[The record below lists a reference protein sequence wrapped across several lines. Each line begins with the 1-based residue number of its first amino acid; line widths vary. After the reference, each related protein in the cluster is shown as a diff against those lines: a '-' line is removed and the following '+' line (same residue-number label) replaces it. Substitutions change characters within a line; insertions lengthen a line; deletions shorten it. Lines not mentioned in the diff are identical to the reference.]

1 MALLEQL
8 NADLKTALKAGD
20 EVRKSV
26 LRLVLAGVK
35 QAVVDRRAAQASAA
49 RQKQGGD
56 LTEAQLADL
65 DDKTAL
71 DDSEVLTVLQKQAKS
86 CREAIAD
93 AEKANRPDL
102 VAVNQ
107 AELKVLESYLPQ
119 QLSRAD
125 LVELAR
131 AAIAEAGVTDAKG
144 TGAGM
149 KLLSPRTK
157 GRADGKLVSE
167 VVRELLTK

>member
-35 QAVVDRRAAQASAA
+35 QAVLDKRAAHASAA
-49 RQKQGGD
+49 RQQQGGD

-65 DDKTAL
+65 DKTAV

-102 VAVNQ
+102 VAENQ

-119 QLSRAD
+119 QLSRAA
-125 LVELAR
+125 LVELAQ

-144 TGAGM
+144 TGAVM
-149 KLLSPRTK
+149 KILMPRTK